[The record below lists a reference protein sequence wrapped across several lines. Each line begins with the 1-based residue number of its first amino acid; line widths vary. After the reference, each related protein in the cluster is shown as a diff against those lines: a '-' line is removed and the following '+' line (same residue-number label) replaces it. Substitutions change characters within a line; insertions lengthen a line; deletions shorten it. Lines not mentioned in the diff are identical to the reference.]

1 MTQITRAY
9 LVGPALA
16 DPSQQVAGLSLMLRA
31 LLSLQDIGIQ
41 EVFLQGVSSSEL
53 PQDPRLRLQIQVSQ
67 DSGGPA
73 LVTRIGSLW
82 HPNLARR
89 LSLSL
94 PASDEIIGVSDGSAA
109 LYAVGEEAL
118 PQLLQSITEPEKLLV
133 HHDDPV
139 LPEFILAP
147 TSEAERRYA
156 ERLLLLSLLKP
167 TDGIISRHVNRP
179 ISLRV
184 TQWLLPTSFTPN
196 QMTLVA
202 AVFGAIGSI
211 FAWNGLYWG
220 LVLAALF
227 LQIQSILDGCDGEI
241 ARLKHQK
248 SRLGEWLDQV
258 FDDVINISFL
268 FAVGHG
274 LSQQGSS
281 FAWAVAL
288 ISLVSHTLYQL
299 SLYTAFWTK
308 AGGRGSV
315 TALQWW
321 GQGVPTQSP
330 STPLGRLWFAAKQLV
345 EEAGKR
351 DFFTFLYLPCAL
363 LGVVEIAFL
372 WHAVIAISS
381 GVITTSQWLLLGGPK
396 PSK

>member
-9 LVGPALA
+9 LVGPAVA
-16 DPSQQVAGLSLMLRA
+16 DPSQQVAGLSLSLRA
-31 LLSLQDIGIQ
+31 LLSLQDLGIQ
-41 EVFLQGVSSSEL
+41 EVYLQGISPAEL
-53 PQDPRLRLQIQVSQ
+53 PQDPRLRLQPQATQ
-67 DSGGPA
+67 DFSGPA
-73 LVTRIGSLW
+73 LVVRLGSLW
-82 HPNLARR
+82 DTGLARR
-89 LSLSL
+89 LSQSM
-94 PASDEIIGVSDGSAA
+94 PAPDEIIGVSSEVAA
-109 LYAVGEEAL
+109 LYAAGEEAL
-118 PQLLQSITEPEKLLV
+118 PRLLQSITEPEKLLV
-133 HHDDPV
+133 HHDSPV
-139 LPEFILAP
+139 LPEFLLAP
-147 TSEAERRYA
+147 TTEAERKYA

-167 TDGIISRHVNRP
+167 TDGIISRHLNRP

-202 AVFGAIGSI
+202 AVFGVIGSI
-211 FAWNGLYWG
+211 LAWNGHYWG

-241 ARLKHQK
+241 ARLKHLK

-258 FDDVINISFL
+258 FDDLINISFL

-274 LSQQGSS
+274 LAQQGSS
-281 FAWAVAL
+281 FAWTVAL

-321 GQGVPTQSP
+321 GQGGPKQTP
-330 STPLGRLWFAAKQLV
+330 STPLGRLWFSAKQLV

-363 LGVVEIAFL
+363 LGVIEIAFL

-396 PSK
+396 PSE